1 MSRNSEHKPP
11 PKLWLAVRLPL
22 LPLHALGF
30 LGDEAEP
37 CVVIETQK
45 VVCVN
50 DNAYGEGA
58 RIGMDMTTA
67 TLMSGAECLSRDRNC
82 EVQTLKELS
91 QRMYEFTPYIETY
104 FPVQVAEG
112 GVLLEIASSLRL
124 FNGLDSFVP
133 LIKKSLIKTNF
144 PFALGLAH
152 TKGAAWLLSHHT
164 NQTTFVDDV
173 NFFINQLNTLPIQ
186 LLHEFP
192 EAVES
197 LEKTGFVTLADIS
210 RQVERQSISTIK
222 RRFGKEFAKAVAGIF
237 GIEHDFEQAALFD
250 RPAEVFIPEEK
261 FIETF
266 ELEYPTSNTEFLKW
280 PIEVLLERLTN
291 FLRKRQLECQRIE
304 WVLSDIH
311 RQKELMSVY
320 CDSSQ
325 SHWELWFKLTMI
337 QVEARELP
345 FEVDTITLECPHTL
359 PVQRRN
365 NLLVFDEGKKQ
376 VSSPDLTVTL
386 AKLSAL
392 LGETAITKLSY
403 HDSFLPEEC
412 NVEIPFNQQSNQQ
425 IPAIYHNILKPAWML
440 PTPALIEIRRNGLY
454 WKGYLKLLTSPRRVR
469 AGWRTQPVARDYY
482 LAKRHD
488 DSRLWVFKDNNTK
501 QWYVQGIFV

>member
-1 MSRNSEHKPP
+1 MSRISEHKPP

-45 VVCVN
+45 VICVN
-50 DNAYGEGA
+50 DNAYTEGA

-67 TLMSGAECLSRDRNC
+67 TLMSGAECLLRDVKC

-91 QRMYEFTPYIETY
+91 QRMYEFTPYIEIY
-104 FPVQVAEG
+104 FPKQIAQG

-124 FNGLDSFVP
+124 FNGLDALIL
-133 LIKKSLIKTNF
+133 LIKQSLIKTSF
-144 PFALGLAH
+144 PFTLGLAH
-152 TKGAAWLLSHHT
+152 TTGAAWLLSHHPD
-164 NQTTFVDDV
+164 QTTFVDDV
-173 NFFINQLNTLPIQ
+173 NFFIDQLNTLPIQ

-192 EAVES
+192 DAVES
-197 LEKTGFVTLADIS
+197 LEKTGFITLADIT
-210 RQVERQSISTIK
+210 RQVEAQSISTIK
-222 RRFGKEFAKAVAGIF
+222 KRLGKEFAKAIADIF

-250 RPAEVFIPEEK
+250 KPAEVFIPEEK
-261 FIETF
+261 FIETV

-304 WVLSDIH
+304 WTLSDIH

-337 QVEARELP
+337 QIEARELP
-345 FEVDTITLECPHTL
+345 FEVDTVTLECPHTL
-359 PVQRRN
+359 PIQRRN
-365 NLLVFDEGKKQ
+365 NLLVFDDGKKQ
-376 VSSPDLTVTL
+376 ISGPDLTLTL

-392 LGETAITKLSY
+392 LGEASITKLSY
-403 HDSFLPEEC
+403 QDSFLPEEC
-412 NVEIPFNQQSNQQ
+412 SVEIHFNQQSNQQ
-425 IPAIYHNILKPAWML
+425 IPAIYRKILKPAWMFPL
-440 PTPALIEIRRNGLY
+440 PAPIEIRSSRLY
-454 WKGYLKLLTSPRRVR
+454 WKGYLELLNSPRRVR
-469 AGWRTQPVARDYY
+469 AGWRKQPVARDYY

-488 DSRLWVFKDNNTK
+488 GSRLWVFKDNNTK
-501 QWYVQGIFV
+501 QWYVQGVFL

>member
-1 MSRNSEHKPP
+1 
-11 PKLWLAVRLPL
+11 
-22 LPLHALGF
+22 
-30 LGDEAEP
+30 
-37 CVVIETQK
+37 
-45 VVCVN
+45 
-50 DNAYGEGA
+50 
-58 RIGMDMTTA
+58 
-67 TLMSGAECLSRDRNC
+67 
-82 EVQTLKELS
+82 
-91 QRMYEFTPYIETY
+91 
-104 FPVQVAEG
+104 
-112 GVLLEIASSLRL
+112 
-124 FNGLDSFVP
+124 
-133 LIKKSLIKTNF
+133 
-144 PFALGLAH
+144 
-152 TKGAAWLLSHHT
+152 
-164 NQTTFVDDV
+164 
-173 NFFINQLNTLPIQ
+173 LPIQ